1 MQMYLCV
8 IFGYFYGLCDAN
20 VLFYTTST
28 TKKFIDNFNSAT
40 INTTPNWLT
49 NILFFA
55 IPKIFVILGAVPMLI
70 HLNTVIDKRTKDLI
84 DTQESNLSLSQE
96 IVANQANVIVS
107 LASIVESRDQITG
120 DHIKNTAKYV
130 RFLTNKLIE
139 NNIYADELTNEYAML
154 VIEAAPLHD
163 IGKIHIPDSILCK
176 NGKLTAEE
184 YDEMKKHP
192 VYGHDLLSNF
202 GENTSNHDYLKM
214 ARDVCLYHHERY
226 DGKGYPNGLKEK
238 EIPLCGRIMAIA
250 DVLDALLSKRQ
261 YKEAFSFEK
270 TYNILNEESG
280 KQFDPVLLNVLLDN
294 WEEFKEKI
302 YNS

>member
-1 MQMYLCV
+1 MAKE
-8 IFGYFYGLCDAN
+8 ISIGLFEKNAKIWN
-20 VLFYTTST
+20 
-28 TKKFIDNFNSAT
+28 KKGLRRSYASFS
-40 INTTPNWLT
+40 
-49 NILFFA
+49 
-55 IPKIFVILGAVPMLI
+55 
-70 HLNTVIDKRTKDLI
+70 KR
-84 DTQESNLSLSQE
+84 
-96 IVANQANVIVS
+96 
-107 LASIVESRDQITG
+107 
-120 DHIKNTAKYV
+120 
-130 RFLTNKLIE
+130 
-139 NNIYADELTNEYAML
+139 TNEYAML

-202 GENTSNHDYLKM
+202 GENSSNHDYLKM

-270 TYNILNEESG
+270 TYNLLNEESG
-280 KQFDPVLLNVLLDN
+280 KQFDPFLLQVLLDN